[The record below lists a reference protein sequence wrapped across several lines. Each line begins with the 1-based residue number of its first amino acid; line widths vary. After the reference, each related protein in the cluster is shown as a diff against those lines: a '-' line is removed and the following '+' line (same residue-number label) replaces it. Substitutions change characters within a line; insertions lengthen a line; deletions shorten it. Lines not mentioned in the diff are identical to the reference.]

1 MKEQPQQTTPNMAAP
16 MSRLFTS
23 GYFSRIPEF
32 MGCLPQFPACSF
44 HTTTTAC
51 KYPNWKMI
59 KEVKNRKAVK
69 EFAFERMNINAL
81 RKNKIIPQEI
91 KEIADKEIDALPR
104 NSSISKLHKR
114 CMLTSRPRGLVT
126 RYRLSRMVWR
136 HEADYNKLS
145 GIQRA
150 IW

>member
-1 MKEQPQQTTPNMAAP
+1 MAAP
-16 MSRLFTS
+16 MARLFTLS
-23 GYFSRIPEF
+23 P
-32 MGCLPQFPACSF
+32 LPKTPLYYGLQTQSPAVAVAAWCGL
-44 HTTTTAC
+44 HTSAVTH

-69 EFAFERMNINAL
+69 EFAFQRVNINAL
-81 RKNKIIPQEI
+81 RKNNILPPELQELADQEI
-91 KEIADKEIDALPR
+91 AALPR
-104 NSSISKLHKR
+104 NSSISQLHKR

-126 RYRLSRMVWR
+126 RWRLSRMVWR

-150 IW
+150 MW